1 MQPNDHYGTRAKP
14 NDHYGSQAKPQSNI
28 AGTRKHTPR
37 FLCQYCVFFIF
48 LHIIIVFTFYM
59 SFCKYI
65 IGKFPSPMLGRL
77 KNLIM
82 SHYLTSS
89 NSIHRFTTMF
99 AQTAFHGTAAH
110 THFSAIANPV
120 KLFQNSKTTMF

>member
-1 MQPNDHYGTRAKP
+1 MELAQSRTITMEVKQSRRATSLARESTRH
-14 NDHYGSQAKPQSNI
+14 DSYVS
-28 AGTRKHTPR
+28 T
-37 FLCQYCVFFIF
+37 VFFFFF

-65 IGKFPSPMLGRL
+65 MGNFPSPMLGRL

-120 KLFQNSKTTMF
+120 KLFQNSKTTTF